1 MAHPIKK
8 NPINTIAQVC
18 TLKRN
23 KKKRVQRNREEVRI
37 CEKEDNIKKE
47 KEERTRPARFGQ
59 FEGGNLS

>member
-1 MAHPIKK
+1 MYVEKK
-8 NPINTIAQVC
+8 Q
-18 TLKRN
+18 
-23 KKKRVQRNREEVRI
+23 KKRVQRNREEERI